1 MSLRYPHV
9 ISYSCRYFR
18 QVAVIAKMF
27 DIMEG
32 AQDPHALIGTASC
45 TFTDK

>member
-9 ISYSCRYFR
+9 TSHSCGYFR

-27 DIMEG
+27 DIMEE
-32 AQDPHALIGTASC
+32 A
-45 TFTDK
+45 